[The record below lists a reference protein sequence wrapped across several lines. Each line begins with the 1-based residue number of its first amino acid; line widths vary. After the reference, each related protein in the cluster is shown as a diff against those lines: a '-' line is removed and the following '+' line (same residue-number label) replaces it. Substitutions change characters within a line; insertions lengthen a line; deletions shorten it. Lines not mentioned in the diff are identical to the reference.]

1 MKRIFLCAILSGGI
15 VFVGKN
21 EVMAQSQMNR
31 AAYFLEGIS
40 VLHELNPAWM
50 SEKGY
55 VKKEDYKEL
64 CEELKDSMDEILE
77 YLDAFDNGTYY
88 DMF

>member
-40 VLHELNPAWM
+40 VRHELNPAWM

-55 VKKEDYKEL
+55 V
-64 CEELKDSMDEILE
+64 SMDWGICRSALREQPESVIFCL
-77 YLDAFDNGTYY
+77 
-88 DMF
+88 